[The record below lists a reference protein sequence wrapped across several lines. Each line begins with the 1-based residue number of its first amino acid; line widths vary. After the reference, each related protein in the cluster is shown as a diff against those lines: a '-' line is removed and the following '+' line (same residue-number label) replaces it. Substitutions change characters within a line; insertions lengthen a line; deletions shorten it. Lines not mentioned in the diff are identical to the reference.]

1 MRDNYRTRAAE
12 FDARARMESDEGIR
26 RQYESL
32 AKQYSRLAEG
42 VDQRRRRIGFT
53 SHRRSKFQIEVTRL
67 AIAVS

>member
-42 VDQRRRRIGFT
+42 VDHDAAESDLRATAAQNFKLR
-53 SHRRSKFQIEVTRL
+53 
-67 AIAVS
+67 